1 MPATSAYAPGKTIL
15 VGEHAVVY
23 SQPAIA
29 IPVHQIQ
36 ARVMVQADVL
46 ASPGQVFFNAPDIKL
61 FSSSEK
67 LDNQHPFNIALNL
80 IKRLIN
86 TDLFPACKV
95 LIKSTVPIASGLG
108 SSAAISVALFKALSS
123 FVGLTLSKTQ
133 LADLSYEVEIQYH
146 GTPSGIDN
154 TVIAYDQPILFKKN
168 EGFRILNP
176 SSDFTFILANSGI
189 AGQTK
194 KAVTKVRH
202 AVKKE
207 PEKYNTIFEKIGSL
221 VYDAEKSISNSD
233 YSNLGTIMNTNHQL
247 LQSIGVSH
255 SILDNLV
262 NKSIES
268 GAFGAKLCGGGLGG
282 NIIALVKEEEVSK
295 LSEIL
300 EKAGATQTICF
311 HLRKGE
317 INE

>member
-1 MPATSAYAPGKTIL
+1 VI
-15 VGEHAVVY
+15 
-23 SQPAIA
+23 
-29 IPVHQIQ
+29 
-36 ARVMVQADVL
+36 
-46 ASPGQVFFNAPDIKL
+46 FNAPDIKL
-61 FSSSEK
+61 FSSAEK
-67 LDNQHPFNIALNL
+67 LNNQHPFNIALN
-80 IKRLIN
+80 IVKKLIN
-86 TDLFPACKV
+86 TDLYPACNV

-108 SSAAISVALFKALSS
+108 SSAAISVALIKALSS

-133 LADLSYEVEIQYH
+133 LADLSYKVEIQYH

-176 SSDFTFILANSGI
+176 TSDFTFILANSGI

-202 AVKKE
+202 AVKNE
-207 PEKYNTIFEKIGSL
+207 PEKYNNIFEKIGSL

-282 NIIALVKEEEVSK
+282 NIIALVKEEEVSQ
-295 LSEIL
+295 LSEVL